1 VVSKVVSKPEIGMAT
16 RAVRWTDEKVKAVRP
31 PAGKTE
37 VRKLVAPGL
46 YIFARMGKGKV
57 NHQWQYRAQVDGK
70 RRWLSL
76 GSYPEVGLAQANAEM
91 QTHQDAHQAALK
103 GQADHPVVAAQM
115 QRQAIKEL
123 PTIQE
128 AFDEWIA
135 DKRLGSPRKD
145 GKPVRESTVKI
156 LQYNYDMDIKAAIG
170 HAKVKSITTEAL
182 RNCVDAPRRR
192 GSPGAAAH
200 VFRTLR
206 GLMIFCVARGYIT
219 GADPMRGV
227 VNPKPYRPAPPN
239 AANDVELVAFFKAFE
254 GSEAA
259 PAVKLAAEL
268 QIYTG
273 ARPGEVRHCTWS
285 HVDLKNRQ
293 WVIPDEIDKMGRGF
307 IVHLSAGAMRVFEQA
322 KALKTASDLVFP
334 APMSVDGKKV
344 IGSAVIGHA
353 LNRFKQQTTDENFRR
368 MTPHDLRKT
377 FKTMMSRIG
386 IAPHISEKCLNHKE
400 KNILKLVYDG
410 FDYREQMIEAW
421 DRAGAH
427 LDSLRQGG
435 ALVIPIRPRSVA

>member
-1 VVSKVVSKPEIGMAT
+1 MVFKWESNMAT
-16 RAVRWTDEKVKAVRP
+16 RAVRWTDEKVKSIRP
-31 PAGKTE
+31 PEGKTE
-37 VRKLVAPGL
+37 IRKLVAPGL
-46 YIFARMGKGKV
+46 YIFARAGKV
-57 NHQWQYRAQVDGK
+57 KVKHQWQFRAQVDGK

-91 QTHQDAHQAALK
+91 QTHQSAHEAALK

-115 QRQAIKEL
+115 KRQAIKEL
-123 PTIQE
+123 PTVQE

-135 DKRLGSPRKD
+135 DKRLGSPRKG
-145 GKPVRESTVKI
+145 GKPVRERTVKI
-156 LQYNYDMDIKAAIG
+156 LQDNYEMDIKATIG
-170 HAKVKSITTEAL
+170 HAKAQGITTEAL

-200 VFRTLR
+200 VYRTLR
-206 GLMIFCVARGYIT
+206 GLMNFCIARGYIT
-219 GADPMRGV
+219 NADPMRGI

-239 AANDVELVAFFKAFE
+239 AANDMEIVAFFKVFE

-259 PAVKLAAEL
+259 PATRLAAEL
-268 QIYTG
+268 QLYTG

-285 HVDLKNRQ
+285 QVDLKNRQ
-293 WVIPDEIDKMGRGF
+293 WVIPDEIDKMDRGF
-307 IVHLSAGAMRVFEQA
+307 IVHLSDGAMRIFEEA

-344 IGSAVIGHA
+344 LGQAVIGHA
-353 LNRFKQQTTDENFRR
+353 ITRFKEQTSDENFRR

-377 FKTMMSRIG
+377 LKTMMSRIG

-410 FDYREQMIEAW
+410 FEYWEEMMDAW

-427 LDSLRQGG
+427 LDALRSGG
-435 ALVIPIRPRSVA
+435 ALVIPIMSKRIA